1 MSGSNMFTFWTSF
14 ITFLPVFMTAI
25 LFRMLFFF
33 LHMWEISSDLILIGI
48 DFNPFPINVMQL
60 NYSTNKGRYSQNL
73 VRTTPSLLC
82 RVSAKFRWPHA
93 AFSDVPSSQM
103 PVRRGN
109 QNQLTQ
115 GTPWDS
121 NFSLYENDVRW
132 EGNYVLC
139 CR

>member
-1 MSGSNMFTFWTSF
+1 MFTFWTSF
-14 ITFLPVFMTAI
+14 ITFNLYSWLQYFLEFIKCPC
-25 LFRMLFFF
+25 FFF
-33 LHMWEISSDLILIGI
+33 SAYVGNQFRLNTNWI
-48 DFNPFPINVMQL
+48 DFNPFPINAMQL
-60 NYSTNKGRYSQNL
+60 NYSTNKRRYSQNL

-115 GTPWDS
+115 ATPWDS